1 MELQLKDRGVTRRVE
16 TISHHLSR
24 RSGSAKL
31 GRPMTV
37 LPILDVSSFKAPQ
50 RFILAVA
57 THCAAAKDYADGLGI
72 ATPFET
78 DEGQSLLA
86 DIADQYWPEMYE
98 LSALVRH
105 MVALEPACVLLRGLG
120 YNQYPQPV
128 RDTLV
133 LALTRGVGKPTDHNL
148 DKRVLWPV
156 KPRAE
161 EVKKTVDYKTTFS
174 EEAGE
179 APLHTDSAFSREPE
193 KYNALFVVR
202 QATQGGVS
210 VLLNVPRL
218 VDEMART
225 VEGREC
231 IEILRGNE
239 FPFRVP
245 DAFFKNERI
254 VTGPVLGDGPFVR
267 FRYDCL
273 MAGFALREDLRSN
286 ERIWAIEHFRAKAE
300 ASEARMFYQLQP
312 DEAIVI
318 DNHVM
323 LHARTDF
330 QDQDRH
336 LIRVRMH
343 TAA

>member
-1 MELQLKDRGVTRRVE
+1 MQLRMKQQDSKGLYG
-16 TISHHLSR
+16 ISSHLSR
-24 RSGSAKL
+24 RSVSAKPK
-31 GRPMTV
+31 RPLNV
-37 LPILDVSSFKAPQ
+37 LPSVDVSAFQPPEQFLVA
-50 RFILAVA
+50 LAANCVA
-57 THCAAAKDYADGLGI
+57 GQNLADGLGV
-72 ATPFET
+72 ATPFEI
-78 DEGQSLLA
+78 EQGQAALKELA
-86 DIADQYWPEMYE
+86 ANYWPEIEE
-98 LSALVRH
+98 LAGLVRD
-105 MVALEPACVLLRGLG
+105 MVALEPACVVLRGLG
-120 YNQYPQPV
+120 YGRYPQVV

-133 LALTRGVGKPTDHNL
+133 LVLTRSVGSPTDHNK

-156 KPRAE
+156 KPRVE
-161 EVKKTVDYKTTFS
+161 QVKKTVDYKTTFS

-179 APLHTDSAFSREPE
+179 APLHTDSAFAPQPE
-193 KYNALFVVR
+193 KYNALYVVK
-202 QATQGGVS
+202 QATEGGMS

-218 VDEMART
+218 INELART

-245 DAFFKNERI
+245 DAFFKDERLI
-254 VTGPVLGDGPFVR
+254 TAPVLGETPFVR

-273 MAGFALREDLRSN
+273 MAGFALREDLRTN
-286 ERIWAIEHFRAKAE
+286 ERVWAIEHFRAKAE
-300 ASEARMFYQLQP
+300 ASEGRLFYQLQD

-330 QDQDRH
+330 KDRDRH

-343 TAA
+343 GA